1 MRSDFI
7 KMGPTQP
14 AKVAWTGQRPT
25 FFYFSLPLPFGSF
38 SAFFYSSEIRWTLNV
53 SLGAASWCTLCGF
66 AFSSL
71 LALAHNA

>member
-1 MRSDFI
+1 
-7 KMGPTQP
+7 
-14 AKVAWTGQRPT
+14 
-25 FFYFSLPLPFGSF
+25 
-38 SAFFYSSEIRWTLNV
+38 LNV